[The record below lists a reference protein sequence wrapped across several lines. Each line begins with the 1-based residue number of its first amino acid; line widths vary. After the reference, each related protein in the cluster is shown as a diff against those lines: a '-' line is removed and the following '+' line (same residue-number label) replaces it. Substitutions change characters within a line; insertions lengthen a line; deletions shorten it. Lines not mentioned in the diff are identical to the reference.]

1 MSAKRRHAAYTDRC
15 SAFEPKMN
23 REKIICTECESEY
36 FKDSSEMKD
45 LCPDCAHKLYEYPN
59 CKHEFE
65 KGNCMNCGWNGK
77 TSEFLKKN
85 RTENNE

>member
-1 MSAKRRHAAYTDRC
+1 
-15 SAFEPKMN
+15 MN